1 MERLTVCQ
9 VLFIIFFST
18 TLGVSLAL
26 GVGSVLDKFLPPS
39 GPLTQAEK
47 DMLYPV
53 CPQCMI
59 EIEMQE
65 AMHGTV
71 KKK

>member
-1 MERLTVCQ
+1 MERLTVWQ
-9 VLFIIFFST
+9 VLFITIVST

-26 GVGSVLDKFLPPS
+26 GIGSVLDPFLPPS

-53 CPQCMI
+53 CPQCIM

-65 AMHGTV
+65 AIYGT
-71 KKK
+71 KPK

>member
-1 MERLTVCQ
+1 MERFTIWQ

-18 TLGVSLAL
+18 TMGVSVAL
-26 GVGSVLDKFLPPS
+26 GVGSVLDHFLPAS

-53 CPQCMI
+53 CPQCIM
-59 EIEMQE
+59 ELEMQE
-65 AMHGTV
+65 AIYGN
-71 KKK
+71 KP